1 MYGVVIAFKDFR
13 PSKGIWGSAWVGL
26 KHFLRF
32 LQFPGFETIFFN
44 TLRISLY
51 SIASFPCAIVLALMI
66 HELDSRR
73 FKQIVQTVTY
83 APHFISTV
91 VMCAM
96 IILFLGKSSGIVN
109 ALIAAMG
116 GERVDFMAH
125 SEYFAGIYVITD
137 IWQHVGWGTIVY
149 LAALS
154 GASPELREAA
164 RIDGANRFQI
174 VWHINL
180 PCILPTIVIMLIMRC
195 GSILSVGFEKT
206 YLLQNSLNLDASQ
219 VISTYV
225 YELGLQSAQYSYS
238 TAIGLFNNSINV
250 ACILIVNSICRR
262 LSGIG
267 LW

>member
-1 MYGVVIAFKDFR
+1 M
-13 PSKGIWGSAWVGL
+13 
-26 KHFLRF
+26 
-32 LQFPGFETIFFN
+32 
-44 TLRISLY
+44 
-51 SIASFPCAIVLALMI
+51 
-66 HELDSRR
+66 
-73 FKQIVQTVTY
+73 
-83 APHFISTV
+83 
-91 VMCAM
+91 
-96 IILFLGKSSGIVN
+96 
-109 ALIAAMG
+109 
-116 GERVDFMAH
+116 DFMAR

-250 ACILIVNSICRR
+250 VCILIVNAICRR